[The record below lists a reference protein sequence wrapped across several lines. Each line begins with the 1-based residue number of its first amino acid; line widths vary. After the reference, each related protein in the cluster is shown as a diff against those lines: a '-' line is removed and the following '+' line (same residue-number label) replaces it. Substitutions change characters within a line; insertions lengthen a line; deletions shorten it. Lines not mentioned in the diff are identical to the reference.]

1 MEENTKNTS
10 VADEL
15 ISNKPEVVAEDAN
28 KVDAPKD
35 VKNCD
40 DCVFKE
46 ENESFERGLIIEPR
60 KSKSYPKECA
70 GCTVIQKNKR
80 LHYDQYIR
88 DIESSNSSSS
98 PSLGGYL
105 FLSVICILGFIFIY
119 IYVWRPE
126 VIKQDNEREVRKA
139 YLALLEDNR
148 NRHLEYEPLGTIVSS
163 TGQTYYLYEK
173 DDEYYVFDKDKYY
186 HHNDYRNSEKSDKE
200 LEFQKILSEQGDE
213 DFRQMMESRNTNSRS
228 DDETLD
234 KYKKLTPCSYY
245 ETTNSKSLGEHYN
258 YCFYR
263 GKAREYFNI

>member
-35 VKNCD
+35 AKNCD

-80 LHYDQYIR
+80 LHYDQYMR

-98 PSLGGYL
+98 PSLGCYL
-105 FLSVICILGFIFIY
+105 FLSVICILVFILIY
-119 IYVWRPE
+119 IYMWRPD

-163 TGQTYYLYEK
+163 TGQTYYLYAK
-173 DDEYYVFDKDKYY
+173 DDEYYVFDKDNYY
-186 HHNDYRNSEKSDKE
+186 KNNEKIDKE
-200 LEFQKILSEQGDE
+200 LEYQNTLIEQGDE
-213 DFRQMMESRNTNSRS
+213 DLRQNTPILINI
-228 DDETLD
+228 ETLD

-245 ETTNSKSLGEHYN
+245 ETTNSESLGEHYN

-263 GKAREYFNI
+263 GQAREYFNI

>member
-35 VKNCD
+35 AMNCD
-40 DCVFKE
+40 DCVLKE
-46 ENESFERGLIIEPR
+46 E
-60 KSKSYPKECA
+60 
-70 GCTVIQKNKR
+70 
-80 LHYDQYIR
+80 
-88 DIESSNSSSS
+88 IESSNSSSS

-105 FLSVICILGFIFIY
+105 FWSVICILGFIFIY

-163 TGQTYYLYEK
+163 AGQTYHLYEK
-173 DDEYYVFDKDKYY
+173 DDEYYVFDKDIF
-186 HHNDYRNSEKSDKE
+186 HLNSEKSDKE
-200 LEFQKILSEQGDE
+200 LEYQKILSEQGDE
-213 DFRQMMESRNTNSRS
+213 DFRQMTESRNTTSRS

-234 KYKKLTPCSYY
+234 KYKKLTPCSYH
-245 ETTNSKSLGEHYN
+245 ETTKGEHYN
-258 YCFYR
+258 YCFYSGR
-263 GKAREYFNI
+263 AREYFNI

>member
-35 VKNCD
+35 AKNCD

-70 GCTVIQKNKR
+70 GCTVIRKNKR
-80 LHYDQYIR
+80 LHYDQLNR
-88 DIESSNSSSS
+88 DIDSSFSI
-98 PSLGGYL
+98 SLGGYL
-105 FLSVICILGFIFIY
+105 SLSVICVLVFIPMY
-119 IYVWRPE
+119 IYLWRQD
-126 VIKQDNEREVRKA
+126 VIKQDNEREVCKA

-173 DDEYYVFDKDKYY
+173 DDEYYVFDKDNYY
-186 HHNDYRNSEKSDKE
+186 HNNEKSGKE
-200 LEFQKILSEQGDE
+200 LEYQKILSELGDE
-213 DFRQMMESRNTNSRS
+213 DFRQMTESR
-228 DDETLD
+228 ETLD

-245 ETTNSKSLGEHYN
+245 ETTNSESLGEHYN

-263 GKAREYFNI
+263 GQAREYFNI